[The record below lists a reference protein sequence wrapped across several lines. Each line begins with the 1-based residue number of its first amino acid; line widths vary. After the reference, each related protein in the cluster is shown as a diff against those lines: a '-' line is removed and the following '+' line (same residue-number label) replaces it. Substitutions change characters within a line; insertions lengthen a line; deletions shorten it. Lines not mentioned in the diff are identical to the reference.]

1 MLENVNIV
9 AASRTPIGGLLGNF
23 RDQSAPQL
31 GATALAA
38 SIKQAGIEQRGTI
51 QELLMGCVLG
61 AGIGMAP
68 ARQVALLTGIG
79 SDVPSVTINKVCGS
93 GMKAVMLAA
102 DSIALGRNQTVAAGG
117 MESMTNAPHLLPNLR
132 KGQKLGSVE
141 LLDHMIYDG
150 LQAPCTGDLMGV
162 QAQKTAD
169 QAGLT
174 REEQDQ
180 FAISSL
186 QRAQH
191 AIQEGLFSAEI
202 APFTVNDAVV
212 DTDELP
218 SKFKTSRISTLKPAF
233 APDGTITA
241 ANASSIAD
249 GAATLILMSDDAL
262 QTHGTKPLARLVG
275 QVSYATPPS
284 DYTLAP
290 IGAIK
295 KLLKQVNWSVPE
307 IDAIE
312 INEAFATVPLLAIR
326 ELGLDREKVNINGG
340 ACALGHPI
348 GCSGARIIVTLI
360 NIMRAKGLKRGIAA
374 TCIGGGEAT
383 AVAIQSV

>member
-9 AASRTPIGGLLGNF
+9 AASRTPIGGLLGIF

-31 GATALAA
+31 GAAALTTA
-38 SIKQAGIEQRGTI
+38 IKQAGIEQRGTI

-141 LLDHMIYDG
+141 LLDHMLYDG

-202 APFTVNDAVV
+202 APLTVNDAVI

-218 SKFKTSRISTLKPAF
+218 IKIQNLQNLNTQAGLRPRRNHNSRQRQLNRGRCRRFDLNVGRCPPNARNQ
-233 APDGTITA
+233 TI
-241 ANASSIAD
+241 
-249 GAATLILMSDDAL
+249 G
-262 QTHGTKPLARLVG
+262 
-275 QVSYATPPS
+275 PP
-284 DYTLAP
+284 
-290 IGAIK
+290 G
-295 KLLKQVNWSVPE
+295 
-307 IDAIE
+307 
-312 INEAFATVPLLAIR
+312 
-326 ELGLDREKVNINGG
+326 
-340 ACALGHPI
+340 
-348 GCSGARIIVTLI
+348 
-360 NIMRAKGLKRGIAA
+360 RAG
-374 TCIGGGEAT
+374 
-383 AVAIQSV
+383 

>member
-9 AASRTPIGGLLGNF
+9 AASRTPIGGLLGIF
-23 RDQSAPQL
+23 RDQSVPQL
-31 GATALAA
+31 GAAALAA
-38 SIKQAGIEQRGTI
+38 SIKQAGIEQHGTI

-79 SDVPSVTINKVCGS
+79 NDVPSVTINKVCGS

-141 LLDHMIYDG
+141 LLDHMLYDG

-202 APFTVNDAVV
+202 APLTVNDAVI

-249 GAATLILMSDDAL
+249 GAAALILMSDDAL
-262 QTHGTKPLARLVG
+262 QAHGTKPLARLVG

-295 KLLKQVNWSVPE
+295 KLLKQVNWSIPE